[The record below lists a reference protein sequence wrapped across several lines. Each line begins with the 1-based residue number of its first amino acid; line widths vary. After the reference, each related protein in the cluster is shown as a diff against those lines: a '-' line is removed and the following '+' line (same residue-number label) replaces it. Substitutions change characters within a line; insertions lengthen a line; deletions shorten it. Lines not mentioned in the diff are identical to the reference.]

1 MNAINHIFYHRLCT
15 ELKNQKINERTRK
28 QASKALNS
36 TLIKKDGKVITQDAF
51 TIKQCHIMSI
61 KSHTTLPATDFIPS
75 DFRTNES
82 SELRFESKGS
92 RYNRGLHKH
101 MYYK

>member
-1 MNAINHIFYHRLCT
+1 MNAINYIFYHRLCT
-15 ELKNQKINERTRK
+15 ELKNQKIHERVRK

-36 TLIKKDGKVITQDAF
+36 SLIKKDGKVITQDAF
-51 TIKQCHIMSI
+51 TIKQGHILSI

-75 DFRTNES
+75 DFRPSES
-82 SELRFESKGS
+82 TELRSDTKESRDG
-92 RYNRGLHKH
+92 RGLCKY